1 MTREKIFTF
10 LHFGYLPDASLSD
23 CVVLRNLNLTEWR
36 NKKAILC
43 KKPLQMLIKEGVLT
57 LKRAI
62 QKSLHQSD
70 RGNHIVLLSGG
81 LDSRAILGELIE
93 ILDRKDIIAVTF
105 GTPGTWDFEIPKLVA
120 RTAGVHHEC
129 IDLTSSQWKWDFEG
143 MVKTAAKM
151 ETPTWLFDAYV
162 FYQILQRFGKEC
174 VYWSGFMGEALAGAH
189 LLKQDSPTWEQAKS
203 SFVAHQRFSRSLELA
218 TSDFKAEDQLPITP
232 WIDPEVL
239 SYDDQLDFGIRQWCL
254 IRPTLLPKGYDHRTP
269 FLHPNWVEFIIN
281 VPRRYREKQYLYKE
295 ILKAAYPR
303 LFSLPTTNQGLPLD
317 APFRKRGLRLV
328 ERGFRAFCKRVF
340 PRSRWG
346 VSLAMK
352 YIDFNRGL
360 RERND
365 LKAIVFE
372 SIQSLKKRGII
383 DWIDIDDIWHRHHH
397 KQGNYAD
404 ALILLASL
412 EMNIVAGRITL

>member
-143 MVKTAAKM
+143 MVKTAAQM

-162 FYQILQRFGKEC
+162 HYHIPQYFGAEC
-174 VYWSGFMGEALAGAH
+174 IYWSGFMGGAVAGSLSPQKQSASWEEAV
-189 LLKQDSPTWEQAKS
+189 SR
-203 SFVAHQRFSRSLELA
+203 FVERERFSRSCNL
-218 TSDFKAEDQLPITP
+218 TP
-232 WIDPEVL
+232 P
-239 SYDDQLDFGIRQWCL
+239 SYDIKMCLPAEPLIDSSLLCYDEQLDVLIAQDHAYGIL
-254 IRPTLLPKGYDHRTP
+254 FEGYNYRTP
-269 FLHPNWVEFIIN
+269 FVEPGWLEYILSI
-281 VPRRYREKQYLYKE
+281 PDDYRRKEKLYKE

-303 LFSLPTTNQGLPLD
+303 LFSLPTKANQGLPLD
-317 APFRKRGLRLV
+317 APFRKRALRLV

-346 VSLAMK
+346 VSLGIS
-352 YIDFNRGL
+352 YIDFDRGL

-372 SIQSLKKRGII
+372 SIQSLKKRRII
-383 DWIDIDDIWHRHHH
+383 DWIDIDDIWHRHQH

-404 ALILLASL
+404 ALILLSSL